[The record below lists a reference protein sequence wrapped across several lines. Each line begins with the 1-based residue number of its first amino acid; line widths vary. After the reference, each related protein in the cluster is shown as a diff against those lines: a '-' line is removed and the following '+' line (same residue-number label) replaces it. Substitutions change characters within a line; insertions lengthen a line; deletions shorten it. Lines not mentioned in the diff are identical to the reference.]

1 MNTPIERRIE
11 ALESAVTEKR
21 RVGLIC
27 TLEGETVE
35 QALARMGVSADDGV
49 FRIVLVP
56 MKARQPTDT
65 D

>member
-21 RVGLIC
+21 RVGLVC

-56 MKARQPTDT
+56 LKAGHPADT

>member
-56 MKARQPTDT
+56 LKAGHPEDT